1 MSQAIE
7 SIVIIINETP
17 SPINKKEN
25 YKELLQKVIPF
36 TKSENEIV
44 KRAAY
49 DFHILLKSAINE
61 ENSKTFLFLN
71 EGIEHA
77 IEHFTVELTDLIN
90 NRIDPDINSN
100 DTNYGLVNDVAK
112 VICQQLL
119 FRNKLPE
126 LKKFLME
133 M

>member
-1 MSQAIE
+1 MSQDTE
-7 SIVIIINETP
+7 STVNIINETLM
-17 SPINKKEN
+17 SKKKKYE
-25 YKELLQKVIPF
+25 ELLQKVIPF
-36 TKSENEIV
+36 TKSKNEIV

-49 DFHILLKSAINE
+49 DFNILLKSAINE
-61 ENSKTFLFLN
+61 KTSATFLFLN

-90 NRIDPDINSN
+90 NRIDPNTSICDSH
-100 DTNYGLVNDVAK
+100 YGLLNDIAK

-133 M
+133 I

>member
-1 MSQAIE
+1 MSQDNE
-7 SIVIIINETP
+7 SIAIVNE
-17 SPINKKEN
+17 PIMSKKEE

-61 ENSKTFLFLN
+61 KNSTTFLFLN
-71 EGIEHA
+71 DGIEHA

-90 NRIDPDINSN
+90 NRIDPNIHMGDSH
-100 DTNYGLVNDVAK
+100 YGLLNDIAK
-112 VICQQLL
+112 VICQQLF

-126 LKKFLME
+126 FKKFLME
-133 M
+133 I